1 MNTKITKAK
10 LKAKRL
16 HKKVKARLSRKFDVT
31 LSLRGKKE
39 GQKPFLSLNLKGEIP
54 KEAVAFFALI
64 GALTLIWGMIK
75 LIRKI
80 I

>member
-16 HKKVKARLSRKFDVT
+16 SKKIRGKLSRKFDVT
-31 LSLRGKKE
+31 LSLRGRKNTE
-39 GQKPFLSLNLKGEIP
+39 SPLLSFNIKGEIP
-54 KEAVAFFALI
+54 REVIAAFALL
-64 GALTLIWGMIK
+64 GAVTALWGIIK